1 MRLDELRRIAAGVHP
16 IPSDDAPPGFEPD
29 VLAFNGV
36 VSRFRE
42 QLVAA
47 RNYLVRGHD
56 VPSSLA
62 LELRMMAEALRDER
76 ERACGGREAR
86 RS

>member
-16 IPSDDAPPGFEPD
+16 IPSDDALPGFEPQ

-47 RNYLVRGHD
+47 RNHLVRGHE
-56 VPSSLA
+56 VPSGLA
-62 LELRMMAEALRDER
+62 LELRTLAEALRDER
-76 ERACGGREAR
+76 ERACGGRGPR